1 MPNSSPVNSTRHSFE
16 VSDMANV
23 ALSYESL
30 SDIELARR
38 IAQRDSMAA
47 RVVTRRNNQRLFRA
61 AWSVLKD
68 RSEAEDAVQ
77 DGYLK
82 AFAAIESFAGKA
94 SLGTW
99 LTRIVLNEALGRL
112 RTAQRR
118 SRQLKEQSIPIID
131 EYREKLMAGSDRVA
145 SPEVN
150 VARNQIA
157 KLLEAAIANLPDAFR
172 LVLML
177 RDVDGLSVEETAE
190 VLQISPQTVKTRLL
204 RARRRL
210 QATLAPSLQDALK
223 DTFPFAGAAC
233 DALTERVLVKFAGT
247 S

>member
-1 MPNSSPVNSTRHSFE
+1 
-16 VSDMANV
+16 MANV

-47 RVVTRRNNQRLFRA
+47 RVVIRRNNQRLFRA

-118 SRQLKEQSIPIID
+118 SQQLKEQSIAIID

-145 SPEVN
+145 SPEAD
-150 VARNQIA
+150 VARSQIA

-177 RDVDGLSVEETAE
+177 RDVDGLGVDETAE

-223 DTFPFAGAAC
+223 DAFPFAGADC
-233 DALTERVLVKFAGT
+233 DALTERVLVKFVGT
-247 S
+247 R